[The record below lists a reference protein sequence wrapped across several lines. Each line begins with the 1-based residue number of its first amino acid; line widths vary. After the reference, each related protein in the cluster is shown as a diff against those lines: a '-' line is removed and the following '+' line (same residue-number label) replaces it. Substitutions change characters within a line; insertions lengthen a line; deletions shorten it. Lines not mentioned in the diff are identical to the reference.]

1 MAFDSDGTREHT
13 RGRPFTEGNPGR
25 KAGSKN
31 RVTLVLEALL
41 QGEASELVRKGLDL
55 GKAGNIPMLKF
66 FLGIVLPKDRMISIE
81 LPELN
86 AASDAVD
93 AMAVIVKAV
102 ATGQISPNEGA
113 QVAALVTAFVKALH
127 VEDLETRLRT
137 VEQTP
142 EKIR

>member
-1 MAFDSDGTREHT
+1 
-13 RGRPFTEGNPGR
+13 
-25 KAGSKN
+25 
-31 RVTLVLEALL
+31 
-41 QGEASELVRKGLDL
+41 
-55 GKAGNIPMLKF
+55 
-66 FLGIVLPKDRMISIE
+66 
-81 LPELN
+81 LN

-127 VEDLETRLRT
+127 IEDLETRLRT